1 MPPVSRRSFM
11 KTIGASALLAP
22 FMGTR
27 AWADDAAPLRLVV
40 FFSPNGTIHQHWRP
54 TGSENSFSF
63 QPGSILEPLESIR
76 DDVLILDGINFVT
89 ATNHEGGM
97 GAMLTGGGASG
108 ETEGKSLDQ
117 YIASQLA
124 PPTRFASL
132 ELGVQT
138 SN

>member
-89 ATNHEGGM
+89 AT
-97 GAMLTGGGASG
+97 S
-108 ETEGKSLDQ
+108 
-117 YIASQLA
+117 
-124 PPTRFASL
+124 
-132 ELGVQT
+132 
-138 SN
+138 